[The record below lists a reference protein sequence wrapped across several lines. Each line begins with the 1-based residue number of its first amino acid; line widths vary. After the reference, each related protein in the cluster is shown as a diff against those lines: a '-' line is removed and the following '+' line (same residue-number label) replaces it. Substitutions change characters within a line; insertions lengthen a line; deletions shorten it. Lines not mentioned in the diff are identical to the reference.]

1 MIITRKIECY
11 VAESD
16 PNLKKGY
23 VSTLYSWLRD
33 VRKAA
38 NMIVAHK
45 FVQCQMSDFAN
56 IDDELREKFIGT
68 KKFVFPSV
76 LMPYPV
82 SPLAGNDTDCPLTF
96 MEATTDEELRPAT
109 LSTYE
114 PAGSLTSC

>member
-68 KKFVFPSV
+68 KKFVFPSDI
-76 LMPYPV
+76 LKKEKGNGAKERGRKGELEDNENENEWFHHIAWIWPN
-82 SPLAGNDTDCPLTF
+82 SP
-96 MEATTDEELRPAT
+96 
-109 LSTYE
+109 
-114 PAGSLTSC
+114 